1 MDVNTANQST
11 TDEQMMD
18 ILLVLDKEKKTISAV
33 KGVDENGELQ
43 TVPPENNSEL
53 LKFDRHGDFF
63 SNFFSNMMNQLKNP
77 TRFNFFKIPKI
88 ELPKITPIIRDN
100 FDHPTAKNEAEI
112 ERYRVTPETL
122 KQGVTNEQPNQTQQ
136 QVRQPQQE
144 ATAQTPQQPD
154 KSKYVIDPDKVDWDA
169 LKNFGLSKEQLE
181 KAKALEPMLRGYK
194 SPGAFSIAG
203 NYNSAIMKLDARLS
217 FRHDKDGNVVLAIH
231 GIRQKPGLERPFF
244 GHEFSKE
251 DKANLLETGN
261 MGRIVNLKNYI
272 TGEMIPSFVSVD
284 KVTNELVSMRAS
296 SVQIPDEIKGVKLSK
311 EQQQA
316 LREGKGVFLE
326 NMISNRKNPFSA
338 TVQVNAD
345 KKSLEFIYP
354 NAKQSQ
360 EQGQKQQQPNNLV
373 TSDGVTIP
381 KSISGIELS
390 RQQQQDLVDDKTIF
404 VAGLKDKRGV
414 EYDAYIQVNHDKK
427 KLGFYSDNPSFDRSA
442 VQKLAPQASYYP
454 CNETLRP
461 EFYTPPVWHP
471 RTFGEAPV
479 LLLSQ
484 GNYPLKNLHTVLKA
498 LPAVLA
504 QYPGAVLRVA
514 GWPPLD
520 KGPLLRPVIDWMF
533 PYQTWCKQLIRRLGL
548 ADHVQYTGPLD
559 AAAMRQAYLDAD
571 LFLLPSYSENSPSLG
586 EAMLL
591 GLPCVA
597 SAAGGI
603 PDMLQSG
610 VQGMLYG
617 AAGDDAALSAAILQV
632 LALPDHGTALGT
644 AAQIRARVTH
654 DAAKNTAQMIEIYR
668 KVLQREGTL

>member
-1 MDVNTANQST
+1 MNVNTANHST

-33 KGVDENGELQ
+33 KGVDESGELQ
-43 TVPPENNSEL
+43 TVPPENNSEI

-88 ELPKITPIIRDN
+88 ELPKIEPIIRDN
-100 FDHPTAKNEAEI
+100 FNNPTPENEADI
-112 ERYRVTPETL
+112 ERYRVTPETV
-122 KQGVTNEQPNQTQQ
+122 KQETKKEQQENQQ
-136 QVRQPQQE
+136 QG
-144 ATAQTPQQPD
+144 ATAQAPQQPD
-154 KSKYVIDPDKVDWDA
+154 KSKYYIDPDKVDWEA

-194 SPGAFSIAG
+194 SPGAFTIAG

-217 FRHDKDGNVVLAIH
+217 FRHDKEGNVVLAIH
-231 GIRQKPGLERPFF
+231 GIRQKPELERPFF

-296 SVQIPDEIKGVKLSK
+296 SVQIPDEIKGVKLNK
-311 EQQQA
+311 EQKEA

-326 NMISNRKNPFSA
+326 NMISNRKNPLSA
-338 TVQVNAD
+338 IVQVNAD

-360 EQGQKQQQPNNLV
+360 EQGQKQTQQNSLV

-390 RQQQQDLVDDKTIF
+390 RQQQQDLVNDKTIF
-404 VAGLKDKRGV
+404 VAGLKDRRGV

-442 VQKLAPQASYYP
+442 VKEITPASKNRTQVAVNSEGKT
-454 CNETLRP
+454 NEATKKVK
-461 EFYTPPVWHP
+461 E
-471 RTFGEAPV
+471 
-479 LLLSQ
+479 
-484 GNYPLKNLHTVLKA
+484 PLKKG
-498 LPAVLA
+498 
-504 QYPGAVLRVA
+504 Q
-514 GWPPLD
+514 D
-520 KGPLLRPVIDWMF
+520 KPTEKQKTKQDKKEKQE
-533 PYQTWCKQLIRRLGL
+533 QTDKPKQSRG
-548 ADHVQYTGPLD
+548 
-559 AAAMRQAYLDAD
+559 
-571 LFLLPSYSENSPSLG
+571 
-586 EAMLL
+586 
-591 GLPCVA
+591 
-597 SAAGGI
+597 
-603 PDMLQSG
+603 
-610 VQGMLYG
+610 
-617 AAGDDAALSAAILQV
+617 
-632 LALPDHGTALGT
+632 
-644 AAQIRARVTH
+644 
-654 DAAKNTAQMIEIYR
+654 R
-668 KVLQREGTL
+668 KR

>member
-88 ELPKITPIIRDN
+88 ELPKIEPMIREN
-100 FDHPTAKNEAEI
+100 LNHPTPENEANI
-112 ERYRVTPETL
+112 DRYRVKPETL
-122 KQGVTNEQPNQTQQ
+122 KQEVKNEQPTQTQQ
-136 QVRQPQQE
+136 SQQE
-144 ATAQTPQQPD
+144 PTAQAPQQPD
-154 KSKYVIDPDKVDWDA
+154 KSKYIIDPDKVDWEA

-194 SPGAFSIAG
+194 SPGAFTIAG

-217 FRHDKDGNVVLAIH
+217 FRHDKEGNVVLAIH
-231 GIRQKPGLERPFF
+231 GIRQKPELDRPLF

-251 DKANLLETGN
+251 DKENLLKTGN

-296 SVQIPDEIKGVKLSK
+296 SVQIPDEIKGIKLNK
-311 EQQQA
+311 EQKEA
-316 LREGKGVFLE
+316 LREGKGIFLE
-326 NMISNRKNPFSA
+326 NMISNKKNLFSA

-360 EQGQKQQQPNNLV
+360 EQQQTRTQQNSLV
-373 TSDGVTIP
+373 TSDGITIP

-390 RQQQQDLVDDKTIF
+390 RQQQQDLVNDKTIF

-442 VQKLAPQASYYP
+442 VKEITPASKNRTQVAVNSEGKT
-454 CNETLRP
+454 NEATKKVK
-461 EFYTPPVWHP
+461 E
-471 RTFGEAPV
+471 
-479 LLLSQ
+479 
-484 GNYPLKNLHTVLKA
+484 PLKKGQDKPTEKQKA
-498 LPAVLA
+498 K
-504 QYPGAVLRVA
+504 QGKKEKQEQS
-514 GWPPLD
+514 D
-520 KGPLLRPVIDWMF
+520 KP
-533 PYQTWCKQLIRRLGL
+533 KQSRG
-548 ADHVQYTGPLD
+548 
-559 AAAMRQAYLDAD
+559 
-571 LFLLPSYSENSPSLG
+571 
-586 EAMLL
+586 
-591 GLPCVA
+591 
-597 SAAGGI
+597 
-603 PDMLQSG
+603 
-610 VQGMLYG
+610 
-617 AAGDDAALSAAILQV
+617 
-632 LALPDHGTALGT
+632 
-644 AAQIRARVTH
+644 
-654 DAAKNTAQMIEIYR
+654 R
-668 KVLQREGTL
+668 KR

>member
-1 MDVNTANQST
+1 MDVNTASQST

-77 TRFNFFKIPKI
+77 TRFNFFKIPKL
-88 ELPKITPIIRDN
+88 ELPKIEPIIRDN
-100 FDHPTAKNEAEI
+100 FNNPTPENEAGI
-112 ERYRVTPETL
+112 ERYRVTPETV
-122 KQGVTNEQPNQTQQ
+122 KQEAKKEQ
-136 QVRQPQQE
+136 QPAKE
-144 ATAQTPQQPD
+144 TGATAQAPQQPD
-154 KSKYVIDPDKVDWDA
+154 KSKYYIDPDKVDWEA

-194 SPGAFSIAG
+194 SPGAFTISG
-203 NYNSAIMKLDARLS
+203 NYNS
-217 FRHDKDGNVVLAIH
+217 
-231 GIRQKPGLERPFF
+231 
-244 GHEFSKE
+244 
-251 DKANLLETGN
+251 ANLLETGN

-296 SVQIPDEIKGVKLSK
+296 SVQIPDEIKGVKLNK

-316 LREGKGVFLE
+316 LREGKGIFLE

-360 EQGQKQQQPNNLV
+360 EQRQKQEQQNNLV

-390 RQQQQDLVDDKTIF
+390 RQQQQDLVNDKTIF

-442 VQKLAPQASYYP
+442 VKEITPASKNRTQVAVNSEGKT
-454 CNETLRP
+454 NEATKKVK
-461 EFYTPPVWHP
+461 E
-471 RTFGEAPV
+471 
-479 LLLSQ
+479 
-484 GNYPLKNLHTVLKA
+484 PLKKG
-498 LPAVLA
+498 
-504 QYPGAVLRVA
+504 Q
-514 GWPPLD
+514 D
-520 KGPLLRPVIDWMF
+520 KPTEKQKTKQDKKEKQE
-533 PYQTWCKQLIRRLGL
+533 QTDKPKQSRG
-548 ADHVQYTGPLD
+548 
-559 AAAMRQAYLDAD
+559 
-571 LFLLPSYSENSPSLG
+571 
-586 EAMLL
+586 
-591 GLPCVA
+591 
-597 SAAGGI
+597 
-603 PDMLQSG
+603 
-610 VQGMLYG
+610 
-617 AAGDDAALSAAILQV
+617 
-632 LALPDHGTALGT
+632 
-644 AAQIRARVTH
+644 
-654 DAAKNTAQMIEIYR
+654 R
-668 KVLQREGTL
+668 KR

>member
-63 SNFFSNMMNQLKNP
+63 SNFFSNMINQLKNP
-77 TRFNFFKIPKI
+77 TRFNFFKIPKL
-88 ELPKITPIIRDN
+88 ELPKIEPIIRDN
-100 FDHPTAKNEAEI
+100 FNHPTPENEADI
-112 ERYRVTPETL
+112 ARYRVTPETV
-122 KQGVTNEQPNQTQQ
+122 KQEAQTQQ
-136 QVRQPQQE
+136 QPAKE
-144 ATAQTPQQPD
+144 AGATAQAPQQAD
-154 KSKYVIDPDKVDWDA
+154 KSKYVIDPDKVDWEA

-194 SPGAFSIAG
+194 SPGAFTITG

-217 FRHDKDGNVVLAIH
+217 FRHDKEGNVVLAIH
-231 GIRQKPGLERPFF
+231 GIRQKPELDRPFF

-316 LREGKGVFLE
+316 LREGKGIFLE

-360 EQGQKQQQPNNLV
+360 EQGQKQTQQNSLV

-390 RQQQQDLVDDKTIF
+390 RQQQQDLVNDKTIF

-442 VQKLAPQASYYP
+442 VKEITPASKNRTQVAVNSEGKT
-454 CNETLRP
+454 NEATKKVK
-461 EFYTPPVWHP
+461 E
-471 RTFGEAPV
+471 
-479 LLLSQ
+479 
-484 GNYPLKNLHTVLKA
+484 PLKKD
-498 LPAVLA
+498 
-504 QYPGAVLRVA
+504 Q
-514 GWPPLD
+514 D
-520 KGPLLRPVIDWMF
+520 KP
-533 PYQTWCKQLIRRLGL
+533 TEKQKTKQDKKEKQEQ
-548 ADHVQYTGPLD
+548 ADKPK
-559 AAAMRQAYLDAD
+559 
-571 LFLLPSYSENSPSLG
+571 
-586 EAMLL
+586 
-591 GLPCVA
+591 
-597 SAAGGI
+597 
-603 PDMLQSG
+603 QSRG
-610 VQGMLYG
+610 
-617 AAGDDAALSAAILQV
+617 
-632 LALPDHGTALGT
+632 
-644 AAQIRARVTH
+644 
-654 DAAKNTAQMIEIYR
+654 R
-668 KVLQREGTL
+668 KR

>member
-77 TRFNFFKIPKI
+77 TRFNFFKIPKL
-88 ELPKITPIIRDN
+88 ELPKIEPVIRDN
-100 FDHPTAKNEAEI
+100 FNNPTPENEADI
-112 ERYRVTPETL
+112 ARYRVKPETL
-122 KQGVTNEQPNQTQQ
+122 KQEVKNEQPTQTQ
-136 QVRQPQQE
+136 QPQQE
-144 ATAQTPQQPD
+144 PTAQAPQQPD
-154 KSKYVIDPDKVDWDA
+154 KSKYYIDPDKVDWEA

-194 SPGAFSIAG
+194 SPGAFTIAG

-231 GIRQKPGLERPFF
+231 GIRQKPELERPFF

-360 EQGQKQQQPNNLV
+360 EQGQKQTQQNSLI

-390 RQQQQDLVDDKTIF
+390 RQQQQDLVNDKTIF
-404 VAGLKDKRGV
+404 VAGLKDKRGG

-427 KLGFYSDNPSFDRSA
+427 KLGF
-442 VQKLAPQASYYP
+442 
-454 CNETLRP
+454 
-461 EFYTPPVWHP
+461 
-471 RTFGEAPV
+471 
-479 LLLSQ
+479 
-484 GNYPLKNLHTVLKA
+484 
-498 LPAVLA
+498 
-504 QYPGAVLRVA
+504 
-514 GWPPLD
+514 
-520 KGPLLRPVIDWMF
+520 
-533 PYQTWCKQLIRRLGL
+533 
-548 ADHVQYTGPLD
+548 
-559 AAAMRQAYLDAD
+559 
-571 LFLLPSYSENSPSLG
+571 
-586 EAMLL
+586 
-591 GLPCVA
+591 
-597 SAAGGI
+597 
-603 PDMLQSG
+603 
-610 VQGMLYG
+610 
-617 AAGDDAALSAAILQV
+617 
-632 LALPDHGTALGT
+632 
-644 AAQIRARVTH
+644 
-654 DAAKNTAQMIEIYR
+654 
-668 KVLQREGTL
+668 

>member
-1 MDVNTANQST
+1 MDVNTASQST

-77 TRFNFFKIPKI
+77 TRFNFFKIPKL
-88 ELPKITPIIRDN
+88 ELPKIEPIIRDN
-100 FDHPTAKNEAEI
+100 FNNPTPENEAGI
-112 ERYRVTPETL
+112 ERYRVTPETV
-122 KQGVTNEQPNQTQQ
+122 KQEANKEQQETRTQQ
-136 QVRQPQQE
+136 QPAKE
-144 ATAQTPQQPD
+144 AGATVQALHQPD
-154 KSKYVIDPDKVDWDA
+154 KSKYVIDPDKVDWEA

-194 SPGAFSIAG
+194 SPGAFTIAG
-203 NYNSAIMKLDARLS
+203 NYNSAIMKMDARLS

-231 GIRQKPGLERPFF
+231 GIRQKPELERPFF

-296 SVQIPDEIKGVKLSK
+296 SVQIPDEIKGVKLNK
-311 EQQQA
+311 EQKEA

-360 EQGQKQQQPNNLV
+360 EQNSLV

-390 RQQQQDLVDDKTIF
+390 RQQQQDLVNDKTIF

-442 VQKLAPQASYYP
+442 VKEITPASKNRTQVAVNSEGKT
-454 CNETLRP
+454 NEATKKVK
-461 EFYTPPVWHP
+461 E
-471 RTFGEAPV
+471 
-479 LLLSQ
+479 
-484 GNYPLKNLHTVLKA
+484 PLKKG
-498 LPAVLA
+498 
-504 QYPGAVLRVA
+504 Q
-514 GWPPLD
+514 D
-520 KGPLLRPVIDWMF
+520 KPTEKQKTKQDKKEKQE
-533 PYQTWCKQLIRRLGL
+533 QTDKPKQSRG
-548 ADHVQYTGPLD
+548 
-559 AAAMRQAYLDAD
+559 
-571 LFLLPSYSENSPSLG
+571 
-586 EAMLL
+586 
-591 GLPCVA
+591 
-597 SAAGGI
+597 
-603 PDMLQSG
+603 
-610 VQGMLYG
+610 
-617 AAGDDAALSAAILQV
+617 
-632 LALPDHGTALGT
+632 
-644 AAQIRARVTH
+644 
-654 DAAKNTAQMIEIYR
+654 R
-668 KVLQREGTL
+668 KR

>member
-1 MDVNTANQST
+1 MNVNTANHST

-33 KGVDENGELQ
+33 KGVDESGELQ
-43 TVPPENNSEL
+43 TVPPENNSEI

-88 ELPKITPIIRDN
+88 ELPKIEPIIRDN
-100 FDHPTAKNEAEI
+100 FNNPTPENEADI
-112 ERYRVTPETL
+112 ERYRVTPETV
-122 KQGVTNEQPNQTQQ
+122 KQETKKEQQENQQ
-136 QVRQPQQE
+136 QG
-144 ATAQTPQQPD
+144 ATAQAPQQPD
-154 KSKYVIDPDKVDWDA
+154 KSKYYIDPDKVDWEA

-194 SPGAFSIAG
+194 SPGAFTIAG

-217 FRHDKDGNVVLAIH
+217 FRHDKEGNVVLAIH
-231 GIRQKPGLERPFF
+231 GIRQKPELERPFF

-296 SVQIPDEIKGVKLSK
+296 SVQIPDEIKGVKLNK
-311 EQQQA
+311 EQKEA

-326 NMISNRKNPFSA
+326 NMISNRKNPLSA
-338 TVQVNAD
+338 IVQVNAD

-360 EQGQKQQQPNNLV
+360 EQGQKQTQQNSLV

-390 RQQQQDLVDDKTIF
+390 RQQQQDLVNDKTIF
-404 VAGLKDKRGV
+404 VAGLKDRRGV

-442 VQKLAPQASYYP
+442 VKEITPASKNRTQVAVNSGGKT
-454 CNETLRP
+454 NEATKKVK
-461 EFYTPPVWHP
+461 E
-471 RTFGEAPV
+471 
-479 LLLSQ
+479 
-484 GNYPLKNLHTVLKA
+484 PLKKG
-498 LPAVLA
+498 
-504 QYPGAVLRVA
+504 Q
-514 GWPPLD
+514 D
-520 KGPLLRPVIDWMF
+520 KPTEKQKTKQDKKEKQE
-533 PYQTWCKQLIRRLGL
+533 QTDKPKQSRG
-548 ADHVQYTGPLD
+548 
-559 AAAMRQAYLDAD
+559 
-571 LFLLPSYSENSPSLG
+571 
-586 EAMLL
+586 
-591 GLPCVA
+591 
-597 SAAGGI
+597 
-603 PDMLQSG
+603 
-610 VQGMLYG
+610 
-617 AAGDDAALSAAILQV
+617 
-632 LALPDHGTALGT
+632 
-644 AAQIRARVTH
+644 
-654 DAAKNTAQMIEIYR
+654 R
-668 KVLQREGTL
+668 KR

>member
-63 SNFFSNMMNQLKNP
+63 SNMISQLKNP
-77 TRFNFFKIPKI
+77 TRFNFFKIPKL
-88 ELPKITPIIRDN
+88 ELPKIEPIIRDN
-100 FDHPTAKNEAEI
+100 FNHPTPENEADI
-112 ERYRVTPETL
+112 ARYRVTPETV
-122 KQGVTNEQPNQTQQ
+122 KQERKKEQQETQTQQ
-136 QVRQPQQE
+136 PQQPSKE
-144 ATAQTPQQPD
+144 MGATAQAPQQAD
-154 KSKYVIDPDKVDWDA
+154 KSKYVIDPDKVDWEA

-194 SPGAFSIAG
+194 SPGAFTITG

-217 FRHDKDGNVVLAIH
+217 FRHDKEGNVVLAIH
-231 GIRQKPGLERPFF
+231 GIRQKPELDRPFF

-360 EQGQKQQQPNNLV
+360 EQRQKQKQPNNLV

-381 KSISGIELS
+381 KSISGIELT

-404 VAGLKDKRGV
+404 IAGLKDKRGV

-442 VQKLAPQASYYP
+442 VKEITPASKNRTQVAVNSEGKT
-454 CNETLRP
+454 NEATKKVK
-461 EFYTPPVWHP
+461 E
-471 RTFGEAPV
+471 
-479 LLLSQ
+479 
-484 GNYPLKNLHTVLKA
+484 PLKKD
-498 LPAVLA
+498 
-504 QYPGAVLRVA
+504 Q
-514 GWPPLD
+514 D
-520 KGPLLRPVIDWMF
+520 KP
-533 PYQTWCKQLIRRLGL
+533 TEKQKTKQDKKEKQEQ
-548 ADHVQYTGPLD
+548 ADKPK
-559 AAAMRQAYLDAD
+559 
-571 LFLLPSYSENSPSLG
+571 
-586 EAMLL
+586 
-591 GLPCVA
+591 
-597 SAAGGI
+597 
-603 PDMLQSG
+603 QSRG
-610 VQGMLYG
+610 
-617 AAGDDAALSAAILQV
+617 
-632 LALPDHGTALGT
+632 
-644 AAQIRARVTH
+644 
-654 DAAKNTAQMIEIYR
+654 R
-668 KVLQREGTL
+668 KR

>member
-1 MDVNTANQST
+1 MDVNTVNQST

-88 ELPKITPIIRDN
+88 ELPKIEPIIRDN
-100 FDHPTAKNEAEI
+100 FNNPTPENEAGI
-112 ERYRVTPETL
+112 ERYRVTPETV
-122 KQGVTNEQPNQTQQ
+122 KQEAKKEQQETQTQQ
-136 QVRQPQQE
+136 PQQPAKE
-144 ATAQTPQQPD
+144 AGTTAQAPQQPD
-154 KSKYVIDPDKVDWDA
+154 KSKYVIDPDKVDWEA

-194 SPGAFSIAG
+194 SPGAFTIAG

-231 GIRQKPGLERPFF
+231 GI
-244 GHEFSKE
+244 HEFSKE

-296 SVQIPDEIKGVKLSK
+296 SVQIPDEIKGVKLNK
-311 EQQQA
+311 EQKEA

-360 EQGQKQQQPNNLV
+360 EQRQKQEQQNSLV

-390 RQQQQDLVDDKTIF
+390 RQQQQDLVNDKTIF

-442 VQKLAPQASYYP
+442 VKEITPASKNRTQVAVNSEGKT
-454 CNETLRP
+454 NEATKKVK
-461 EFYTPPVWHP
+461 E
-471 RTFGEAPV
+471 
-479 LLLSQ
+479 
-484 GNYPLKNLHTVLKA
+484 PLKKG
-498 LPAVLA
+498 
-504 QYPGAVLRVA
+504 Q
-514 GWPPLD
+514 D
-520 KGPLLRPVIDWMF
+520 KPTEKQKTKQDKKEKQE
-533 PYQTWCKQLIRRLGL
+533 QTDKPKQSRG
-548 ADHVQYTGPLD
+548 
-559 AAAMRQAYLDAD
+559 
-571 LFLLPSYSENSPSLG
+571 
-586 EAMLL
+586 
-591 GLPCVA
+591 
-597 SAAGGI
+597 
-603 PDMLQSG
+603 
-610 VQGMLYG
+610 
-617 AAGDDAALSAAILQV
+617 
-632 LALPDHGTALGT
+632 
-644 AAQIRARVTH
+644 
-654 DAAKNTAQMIEIYR
+654 R
-668 KVLQREGTL
+668 KR

>member
-1 MDVNTANQST
+1 MDVNTASQST

-77 TRFNFFKIPKI
+77 TRFNFFNIQKI
-88 ELPKITPIIRDN
+88 ELPKIEPIIRDN
-100 FDHPTAKNEAEI
+100 FNHPTPENEAGI
-112 ERYRVTPETL
+112 ERYRVTPETV
-122 KQGVTNEQPNQTQQ
+122 KQEAKKEQQETQAQ
-136 QVRQPQQE
+136 QPQQPAKE
-144 ATAQTPQQPD
+144 AGAMAQTPQQPD
-154 KSKYVIDPDKVDWDA
+154 KSKYVIDPDKVDWEA

-194 SPGAFSIAG
+194 SPGAFTIAG

-231 GIRQKPGLERPFF
+231 GIRQKPELERPFF

-296 SVQIPDEIKGVKLSK
+296 SVQIPDEIKGVKLNK
-311 EQQQA
+311 EQKQA

-360 EQGQKQQQPNNLV
+360 EQGQKQTQQNSLV

-390 RQQQQDLVDDKTIF
+390 RQQQQDLVNDKTIF

-442 VQKLAPQASYYP
+442 VKEIPPASKNRTQVAVNSEGKT
-454 CNETLRP
+454 NEATKKVK
-461 EFYTPPVWHP
+461 E
-471 RTFGEAPV
+471 
-479 LLLSQ
+479 
-484 GNYPLKNLHTVLKA
+484 PLKKG
-498 LPAVLA
+498 
-504 QYPGAVLRVA
+504 Q
-514 GWPPLD
+514 D
-520 KGPLLRPVIDWMF
+520 KPTEKQKTKQDKKEKQE
-533 PYQTWCKQLIRRLGL
+533 QTDKPKQSRG
-548 ADHVQYTGPLD
+548 
-559 AAAMRQAYLDAD
+559 
-571 LFLLPSYSENSPSLG
+571 
-586 EAMLL
+586 
-591 GLPCVA
+591 
-597 SAAGGI
+597 
-603 PDMLQSG
+603 
-610 VQGMLYG
+610 
-617 AAGDDAALSAAILQV
+617 
-632 LALPDHGTALGT
+632 
-644 AAQIRARVTH
+644 
-654 DAAKNTAQMIEIYR
+654 R
-668 KVLQREGTL
+668 KR

>member
-63 SNFFSNMMNQLKNP
+63 SNFFSNMINQLKNP
-77 TRFNFFKIPKI
+77 TRFNFFKIPKL
-88 ELPKITPIIRDN
+88 ELPKIEPIIRDN
-100 FDHPTAKNEAEI
+100 FNHPTPENEADI
-112 ERYRVTPETL
+112 ARYRVTPETV
-122 KQGVTNEQPNQTQQ
+122 KQERKKEQQETQTQQ
-136 QVRQPQQE
+136 PQQPSKE
-144 ATAQTPQQPD
+144 MGATAQAPQQAD
-154 KSKYVIDPDKVDWDA
+154 KSKYVIAPDKVDWEA

-194 SPGAFSIAG
+194 SPGAFTITG

-217 FRHDKDGNVVLAIH
+217 FRHDKEGNVVLAIH
-231 GIRQKPGLERPFF
+231 GIRQKPELDRPFF

-360 EQGQKQQQPNNLV
+360 EQRQKQKQPNNLV

-381 KSISGIELS
+381 KSISGIELT

-404 VAGLKDKRGV
+404 IAGLKDKRGV

-442 VQKLAPQASYYP
+442 VKEITPASKNRTQVAVNSEGKT
-454 CNETLRP
+454 NEATKKVK
-461 EFYTPPVWHP
+461 E
-471 RTFGEAPV
+471 
-479 LLLSQ
+479 
-484 GNYPLKNLHTVLKA
+484 PLKKD
-498 LPAVLA
+498 
-504 QYPGAVLRVA
+504 Q
-514 GWPPLD
+514 D
-520 KGPLLRPVIDWMF
+520 KP
-533 PYQTWCKQLIRRLGL
+533 TEKQKTKQDKKEKQEQ
-548 ADHVQYTGPLD
+548 ADKPK
-559 AAAMRQAYLDAD
+559 
-571 LFLLPSYSENSPSLG
+571 
-586 EAMLL
+586 
-591 GLPCVA
+591 
-597 SAAGGI
+597 
-603 PDMLQSG
+603 QSRG
-610 VQGMLYG
+610 
-617 AAGDDAALSAAILQV
+617 
-632 LALPDHGTALGT
+632 
-644 AAQIRARVTH
+644 
-654 DAAKNTAQMIEIYR
+654 R
-668 KVLQREGTL
+668 KR

>member
-1 MDVNTANQST
+1 MPAVCRQKEIGGGWLSGALGGMTAAPDAPAITVASVDARAETLTVCSKNGVSFA
-11 TDEQMMD
+11 
-18 ILLVLDKEKKTISAV
+18 LVPTGSVE
-33 KGVDENGELQ
+33 
-43 TVPPENNSEL
+43 
-53 LKFDRHGDFF
+53 
-63 SNFFSNMMNQLKNP
+63 NFFCPAQK
-77 TRFNFFKIPKI
+77 R
-88 ELPKITPIIRDN
+88 LP
-100 FDHPTAKNEAEI
+100 
-112 ERYRVTPETL
+112 
-122 KQGVTNEQPNQTQQ
+122 
-136 QVRQPQQE
+136 
-144 ATAQTPQQPD
+144 
-154 KSKYVIDPDKVDWDA
+154 
-169 LKNFGLSKEQLE
+169 
-181 KAKALEPMLRGYK
+181 
-194 SPGAFSIAG
+194 
-203 NYNSAIMKLDARLS
+203 
-217 FRHDKDGNVVLAIH
+217 
-231 GIRQKPGLERPFF
+231 
-244 GHEFSKE
+244 
-251 DKANLLETGN
+251 
-261 MGRIVNLKNYI
+261 RIL
-272 TGEMIPSFVSVD
+272 
-284 KVTNELVSMRAS
+284 
-296 SVQIPDEIKGVKLSK
+296 
-311 EQQQA
+311 
-316 LREGKGVFLE
+316 
-326 NMISNRKNPFSA
+326 
-338 TVQVNAD
+338 
-345 KKSLEFIYP
+345 
-354 NAKQSQ
+354 
-360 EQGQKQQQPNNLV
+360 
-373 TSDGVTIP
+373 
-381 KSISGIELS
+381 SISGAPSTLPPAPYS
-390 RQQQQDLVDDKTIF
+390 RRPRRRGIPVLVGIQGVMVDCALHLNDGVPARLLHSCAAQHLIDRH
-404 VAGLKDKRGV
+404 VPGGLLD
-414 EYDAYIQVNHDKK
+414 VNQARFDTLAQSEAAVLANARHVT
-427 KLGFYSDNPSFDRSA
+427 GRTSFDRSA

-571 LFLLPSYSENSPSLG
+571 LFLLPSYSENSPNSLG

-617 AAGDDAALSAAILQV
+617 VAGDDAALSAAILQV